1 MNVAMVKKRSM
12 FGGFEL
18 WSVWGLKLGEGSPS
32 LAESN
37 LIGPH
42 HHSNG

>member
-37 LIGPH
+37 LTVPH